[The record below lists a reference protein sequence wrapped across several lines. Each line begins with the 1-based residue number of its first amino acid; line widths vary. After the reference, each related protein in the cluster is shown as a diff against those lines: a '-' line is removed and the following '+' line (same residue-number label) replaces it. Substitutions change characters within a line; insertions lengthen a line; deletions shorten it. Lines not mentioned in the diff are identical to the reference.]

1 MPAAALAEDTSKVST
16 GHGCDGTTTIKGTL
30 QTTVRINGIIAAVKD
45 DVLTDHTILSGD
57 VCVPHTAYVNA
68 GSSTVKIAGIP
79 VARVDDSADGN
90 KIISGSDNV
99 NIGG

>member
-1 MPAAALAEDTSKVST
+1 MPAAALAEDTSTVNT
-16 GHGCDGTTTIKGTL
+16 GHGCNGTTTVRGTL
-30 QTTVRINGIIAAVKD
+30 QTTVRINGIIAAVKG
-45 DVLTDHTILSGD
+45 DVLTPHTILSGL

-79 VARVDDSADGN
+79 AARVDDSADAGT
-90 KIISGSDNV
+90 ITSGSGNV